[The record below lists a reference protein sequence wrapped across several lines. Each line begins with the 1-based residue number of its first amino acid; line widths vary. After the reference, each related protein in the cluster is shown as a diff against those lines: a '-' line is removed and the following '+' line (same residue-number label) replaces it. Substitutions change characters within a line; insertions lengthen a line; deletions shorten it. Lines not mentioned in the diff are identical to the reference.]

1 MSTGKFWLY
10 YDPQPSPESRLF
22 IEQYESAKLCV
33 WAAEERVKNVTGKIE
48 DYYVFEIDENSGV
61 TLNGWRADDEAI
73 AGDLPLFSEDDFI
86 FYKGLIFRVHEVD
99 YFNGK
104 VYIQQIVRLG
114 NGRII
119 EFDIENLKSSRKVRN
134 IK

>member
-1 MSTGKFWLY
+1 MSTSKYWLY
-10 YDPQPSPESRLF
+10 YDPQPSPESQLF

-33 WAAEERVKNVTGKIE
+33 WAAKERAKNVAGAIE
-48 DYYVFEIDENSGV
+48 DYYVFEIDSTSGI

-73 AGDLPLFSEDDFI
+73 ASDLPLLSEDDLI
-86 FYKGLIFRVHEVD
+86 AYKGSIYRVHEVD

-104 VYIQQIVRLG
+104 VYIQPITRHG

-119 EFDIENLKSSRKVRN
+119 EFNIENLRSSRKVRN